1 MKKSHLLLASAA
13 AILATATMPGLI
25 SSATA
30 QEESETAMSDD
41 PYLWL
46 EEVEGEKALEWVEEQ
61 NARSLASLEGDERF
75 EPMKAEALAILNSD
89 ERIQTA
95 ALRGDYAYNFWQ
107 DEANKRGL
115 WRRMPAEDYLA
126 GSREW
131 DVILDID
138 ALAEEEDENWVYSG
152 TSCLAP
158 DYERCIIT
166 LSRGGSDAAVRRE
179 FDIATKSFVEDGF
192 MLEEA
197 KASTAWIDQDT
208 MLSGMDLGEGTM
220 TESGYARTVR
230 LWTRGEAI
238 ADAPVIF
245 EGEATDVGVFPW
257 TEHAGDKTWAGI
269 VRAVTFYES
278 EYYLMDD
285 AGELV
290 QLPLPPKA
298 SMAGVTGGQ
307 FIISLQQDWDH
318 QGVMYPTGAL
328 VAMDPETYAVT
339 SLFEPTD
346 RQALDGVSAAD
357 GVIYAELL
365 DNIKG
370 KVLKFTPGTD
380 GWMQETI
387 ALPETGVVSVA
398 SVNET
403 KGDLLVYFE
412 SPLTPETL
420 YHVAADSLEPETL
433 ASSPA
438 FFNAEGMVTRQYEA
452 TSTDGTKIPYF
463 VTAKESVLEN
473 GPAPTVQYGYGG
485 FQVSILPTYS
495 ALTGKLWLERD
506 GVYVIA
512 NIRGGGEFGPK
523 WHQAG
528 LKGKRQIIYDD
539 FFAVSEDLAARGI
552 TSSDHLGILGGSNG
566 GLLTGVSM
574 VQRPDLYNAVGIG
587 VPLLDMLRYD
597 KLLAG
602 ASWVGEYGD
611 PDNPEERPFL
621 EQISPYQNLDEEADY
636 PVPFIFTSTKDDR
649 VHPGHARKFG
659 ARLEE
664 YGHPFLYYENTEGGH
679 SASANREQSA
689 RRYALQYVY
698 FLRQLKDAE

>member
-13 AILATATMPGLI
+13 AILATAISPGLT

-46 EEVEGEKALEWVEEQ
+46 EEVEGKQALEWVEDQ
-61 NARSLASLEGDERF
+61 NTRSLAILEGDERF
-75 EPMKAEALAILNSD
+75 EPMKAEALAILNSN

-107 DEANKRGL
+107 DETNKRGL
-115 WRRMPAEDYLA
+115 WRRMPIEDYLD
-126 GSREW
+126 GNRDW

-138 ALAEEEDENWVYSG
+138 ALAEEEGENWVYKG
-152 TSCLAP
+152 TDCLAP

-197 KASTAWIDQDT
+197 KATTAWIDQDT

-220 TESGYARTVR
+220 TDSGYARTVR
-230 LWTRGEAI
+230 LWKRGQAI

-245 EGEATDVGVFPW
+245 EGETSDVGVYPW
-257 TEHAGDKTWAGI
+257 ADHAGDKAWAGI
-269 VRAVTFYES
+269 IRSVTFYER

-285 AGELV
+285 AGELN

-298 SMAGVTGGQ
+298 SMVGITGGQ

-318 QGVMYPTGAL
+318 QGEKWPTGAL

-339 SLFEPTD
+339 GLFEPTE

-370 KVLKFTPGTD
+370 KVLKFTPGAD
-380 GWMQETI
+380 GWVQETI
-387 ALPETGVVSVA
+387 ALPETGVVSVV
-398 SVNET
+398 SVNES
-403 KGDLLVYFE
+403 KGDLLVNFE

-420 YHVAADSLEPETL
+420 YHVTADSLEPETL
-433 ASSPA
+433 ATSPA
-438 FFNAEGMVTRQYEA
+438 FFDAGGMVTRQYEA

-463 VTAKESVLEN
+463 VIGKESVLEN

-495 ALTGKLWLERD
+495 GLTGKLWLERD

-528 LKGKRQIIYDD
+528 LKGNRQIIYDD

-552 TSSDHLGILGGSNG
+552 TSPDHLGILGGSNG

-587 VPLLDMLRYD
+587 VPLLDMLRFD

-621 EQISPYQNLDEEADY
+621 EQISPYQNLDEDADY

-664 YGHPFLYYENTEGGH
+664 YGHSFLYYENTEGGH

>member
-1 MKKSHLLLASAA
+1 MKNSQVLLASAA
-13 AILATATMPGLI
+13 VLFAATITPGLL
-25 SSATA
+25 SSASA

-46 EEVEGEKALEWVEEQ
+46 EEIEGEKALDWVEAQ
-61 NARSLASLEGDERF
+61 NARSLAILEGDERF

-95 ALRGDYAYNFWQ
+95 ALRGDHAYNFWQ
-107 DEANKRGL
+107 DDANKRGL
-115 WRRMPAEDYLA
+115 WRRMPAADYLA
-126 GSREW
+126 GSRDW

-138 ALAEEEDENWVYSG
+138 ALAEEEGENWVYSG
-152 TSCLAP
+152 TDCLAP

-179 FDIATKSFVEDGF
+179 FDIAAKSFVEDGF

-197 KASTAWIDQDT
+197 KASTAWIDRDT

-230 LWTRGEAI
+230 LWKRGEAI

-245 EGEATDVGVFPW
+245 EGETSDVGVFPW
-257 TEHAGDKTWAGI
+257 TDHAGDKIWAGI

-285 AGELV
+285 DGALV

-298 SMAGVTGGQ
+298 SMVGVTGGQ
-307 FIISLQQDWDH
+307 FIISLKQDWDH
-318 QGVMYPTGAL
+318 QGATYPTGAL
-328 VAMDPETYAVT
+328 VAMDPETYEVT
-339 SLFEPTD
+339 SLFEPTE
-346 RQALDGVSAAD
+346 RQALDGISAAD
-357 GVIYAELL
+357 GVVYAELL

-380 GWMQETI
+380 GWVQETI
-387 ALPETGVVSVA
+387 ALPQTGVVSVA
-398 SVNET
+398 SVNES

-420 YHVAADSLEPETL
+420 YHVAADSLDPETL

-452 TSTDGTKIPYF
+452 TSTDGAKIPYF

-495 ALTGKLWLERD
+495 GVTGKLWLERD

-528 LKGKRQIIYDD
+528 LKGNRQIIYDD

-552 TSSDHLGILGGSNG
+552 SAPDHLGILGGSNG

-574 VQRPDLYNAVGIG
+574 VQRPDLYNAIGIG

-611 PDNPEERPFL
+611 PDIAEERPFL
-621 EQISPYQNLDEEADY
+621 EQISPYQNLATDADY

-664 YGHPFLYYENTEGGH
+664 YGHPFLYFENTEGGH